1 MLFWIAAA
9 GAALIAALWLIRPLV
24 FARREAAP
32 RAAHDLQVFRDQLRA
47 VDRDLERGVLGEE
60 EAEGARA
67 EISRR
72 LLAAASEAEREAA
85 AAPAPG
91 AASRALAVVLVIAV
105 LGGGA
110 ALYAVIGQPGAPD
123 RPLAAR
129 TEEAREARMRRPSQA
144 EAERLYAER
153 REEAQGELPEP
164 PAAADEERLRELVG
178 RLRGILEERPEDIR
192 GRRLLADSLMRL
204 DDLSGARAAL
214 QEVVDLQGD
223 GAPAGDRA
231 ALAEAMV
238 LAAGGY
244 VSPEAERQ
252 LRLALQADQ
261 SEPVARYYAGLAS
274 AQGGNYEL
282 ALNFWRSLLEEGP
295 EDAPWIAP
303 IRAQIGE
310 LEQAARESAGAPET
324 RGPDAGDM
332 EAARDMAPEDRAAMI
347 EGMVSRLEGRL
358 AEEGGP
364 PQDWA
369 RLIRAYGVLGRAEDA
384 ARIWTDAQRAFA
396 EAPPEVLERLEAA
409 AREAGV
415 ETGR

>member
-1 MLFWIAAA
+1 
-9 GAALIAALWLIRPLV
+9 
-24 FARREAAP
+24 
-32 RAAHDLQVFRDQLRA
+32 
-47 VDRDLERGVLGEE
+47 
-60 EAEGARA
+60 
-67 EISRR
+67 SRR
-72 LLAAASEAEREAA
+72 LLAAASQAEREAV
-85 AAPAPG
+85 AAPAPRG
-91 AASRALAVVLVIAV
+91 ASRALAAVLVIAV
-105 LGGGA
+105 LGGGG

-129 TEEAREARMRRPSQA
+129 MEEMREAQSRRPSQA

-153 REEAQGELPEP
+153 LETQQGELPEP
-164 PAAADEERLRELVG
+164 PATADDERLRELVG
-178 RLRGILEERPEDIR
+178 RLRGILEERPKDIR

-214 QEVVDLQGD
+214 QEVVDLQGE

-282 ALNFWRSLLEEGP
+282 ALNFWRGLLEEGP

-310 LEQAARESAGAPET
+310 LEQAAREASGAPAAPAM

-347 EGMVSRLEGRL
+347 EGMVARLEGRL

-369 RLIRAYGVLGRAEDA
+369 RLIRAYGVLGRMEDA

-415 ETGR
+415 ETKQ